1 MASNAQ
7 IRHSHGMGVAS
18 EPVWAVTPEK
28 ADAVVK
34 RLVEVGRPR
43 KIFLFGSYVRGQTH
57 RDSDLDVLV
66 VADDAIENTRK
77 ESARLRRAVEDIRMP
92 LDIVVVRESVFDALK
107 DKIGLIYR
115 EVVRHGRQVYDAGA
129 AA

>member
-1 MASNAQ
+1 M
-7 IRHSHGMGVAS
+7 

-28 ADAVVK
+28 VDAVVK

-57 RDSDLDVLV
+57 RHSDLDLLV
-66 VADDAIENTRK
+66 VAGDKIENTRK
-77 ESARLRRAVEDIRMP
+77 ESVRLRSAVEDILMSM
-92 LDIVVVRESVFDALK
+92 DIVVVRESVFEALK

-115 EVVRHGRQVYDAGA
+115 EAVRHGRLVYDAGA
-129 AA
+129 EA